1 MVGVTGDDGVE
12 LVETEG
18 EGRLERA
25 QGTGPEGT
33 TTRVLYGDVAR
44 RRSGRPTR
52 RVSEGPSSVQICC
65 VMDRFGSLVV
75 VSERAVCAWGVR
87 GAV

>member
-33 TTRVLYGDVAR
+33 TTRILYGDVAR
-44 RRSGRPTR
+44 RRTQGVGRPL
-52 RVSEGPSSVQICC
+52 
-65 VMDRFGSLVV
+65 F
-75 VSERAVCAWGVR
+75 CADLLCHG
-87 GAV
+87 